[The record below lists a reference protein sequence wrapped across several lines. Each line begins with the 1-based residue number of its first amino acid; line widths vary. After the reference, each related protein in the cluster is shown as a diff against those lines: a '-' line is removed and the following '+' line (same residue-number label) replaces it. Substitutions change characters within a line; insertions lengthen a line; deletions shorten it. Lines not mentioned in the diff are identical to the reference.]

1 MRTHLVSLLVL
12 LTLAACG
19 QREEPP
25 QVTEAPTATEAAAE
39 APAAAE
45 AETQAP
51 AAIDAPLPT
60 AAPEAAPAAEP
71 DVGRL
76 KYAANCLSCHGA
88 TGQGMGPFPKLA
100 GQSAEEIAG
109 KLMDYRA
116 GKTLGAQTATMAP
129 FAKAMSEAE
138 IEAVARY
145 VAAF

>member
-1 MRTHLVSLLVL
+1 MRTHLAPLLAL

-19 QREEPP
+19 QREEPSE
-25 QVTEAPTATEAAAE
+25 VTRTPAPLE
-39 APAAAE
+39 APAE
-45 AETQAP
+45 AQTP
-51 AAIDAPLPT
+51 AGIGAPLPT

-71 DVGRL
+71 EVGRL

-116 GKTLGAQTATMAP
+116 GKTVGAQTATMAP

-145 VAAF
+145 IAAF

>member
-1 MRTHLVSLLVL
+1 MRTHLVPLLAL

-25 QVTEAPTATEAAAE
+25 QVTESPAAVEAATEAATE
-39 APAAAE
+39 SPTPAD
-45 AETQAP
+45 
-51 AAIDAPLPT
+51 IDTPLPT

-71 DVGRL
+71 EVGRL

-145 VAAF
+145 IAAF